1 MSRNTKHEREELLRL
16 ESLLSKPAFKALTP
30 IDEAIK
36 VYRDLSWLSIIS
48 KSDNKKINGILR
60 DLLFQRYQEQ
70 HSLEDLEN
78 AVLASKRVL
87 GFEEDGRSEK
97 DIEHLETLGILL
109 YNRILR
115 EAEVFDIEKSV
126 RICRIVVDNT
136 PSDDPRRAARLDR
149 LARCLHARFRHSGD
163 STTLNECISIGAGA
177 IVLPRVG
184 DDARIAYLHNLTT
197 RLLSRL
203 EKFVRPGD
211 LERVE
216 KLTAEALSSMKEG
229 HPFRPEL
236 LSNRSRVLFARFKR
250 SHFWRD
256 LDEAKILATEVMQVK
271 TMDPLK
277 LVVRNQNLAVLCLQ
291 SFQVSKKPAELRLA
305 YKYATA
311 AVYGSKELKL
321 VRDVARETL
330 LAYFQV
336 VFIQSGKIL
345 DLQNI
350 LDLLREQTDD
360 LSDEALKQTKREQYT
375 KLLCLKYQHTGD
387 HLDLVFLC
395 YEALQKLQA
404 DKVKGVGTEEVAE
417 SGRKMN
423 ALTYLFG
430 ELYRLL
436 LVPEY
441 IDVRDALVKA
451 IHAAFL
457 QYAEEEIP
465 GALTSFLKKHELFSI
480 RFDIYGDNSME
491 DRESI
496 IGGSNG
502 SHRIALAGIIERVG
516 YPCLMKFLEPSLIY
530 NRQEERRGPP
540 KIQYLFLN
548 LDFA

>member
-16 ESLLSKPAFKALTP
+16 ESLLSKPAFKSLTP
-30 IDEAIK
+30 IDEAIN

-48 KSDNKKINGILR
+48 KSDSKKINGILR

-70 HSLEDLEN
+70 HVLQDLEN
-78 AVLASKRVL
+78 AVLACKRVL
-87 GFEEDGRSEK
+87 GFEEDGRSAT

-109 YNRILR
+109 YHRILR
-115 EAEVFDIEKSV
+115 QAEISDIEESI

-136 PSDDPRRAARLDR
+136 PSDDARRAARLDR
-149 LARCLHARFRHSGD
+149 LACCLHVRFRHSGD
-163 STTLNECISIGAGA
+163 SATLDECVSISAGA
-177 IVLPRVG
+177 IVIPRVG
-184 DDARIAYLHNLTT
+184 DDARIAYVHNLTI
-197 RLLSRL
+197 RLLSRW

-211 LERVE
+211 LQRAE

-236 LSNRSRVLFARFKR
+236 LSNRSRLLFARFKS

-256 LDEAKILATEVMQVK
+256 LDEATTLATEAIQVK
-271 TMDPLK
+271 TTDPLK
-277 LVVRNQNLAVLCLQ
+277 LVAQNQNIAVFCLQ
-291 SFQVSKKPAELRLA
+291 SFQVSKKPSELRLA

-311 AVYGSKELKL
+311 AVHRSKELKL

-336 VFIQSGKIL
+336 AFIQSGKIS

-350 LDLLREQTDD
+350 LDLLQEQTND
-360 LSDEALKQTKREQYT
+360 LSDEALKQKKRGQYT
-375 KLLCLKYQHTGD
+375 KLLCLKYQHTKD

-395 YEALQKLQA
+395 YEALQKLQV
-404 DKVKGVGTEEVAE
+404 DKAKGVGAKEVAE

-441 IDVRDALVKA
+441 IDVRDALMNA
-451 IHAAFL
+451 MHTAFL
-457 QYAEEEIP
+457 QYAEDEIP
-465 GALTSFLKKHELFSI
+465 GALTSFLKKHEVFSI
-480 RFDIYGDNSME
+480 RLDVYGRNAMKDS
-491 DRESI
+491 ESI
-496 IGGSNG
+496 TGGTSR
-502 SHRIALAGIIERVG
+502 SHLTHLTSIIEHVG
-516 YPCLMKFLEPSLIY
+516 HPSPITFVKPSLIY
-530 NRQEERRGPP
+530 NRQEKRRGPP